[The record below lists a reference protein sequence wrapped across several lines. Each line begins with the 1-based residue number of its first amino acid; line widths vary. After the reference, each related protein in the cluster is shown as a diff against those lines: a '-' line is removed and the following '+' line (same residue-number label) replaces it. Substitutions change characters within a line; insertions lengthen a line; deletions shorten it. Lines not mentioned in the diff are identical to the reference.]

1 VAASHITVIA
11 VAGAVGVGV
20 AWVSVLAS
28 LSAGTQS
35 TAPDWVRARAVSA
48 TLVAVQAS
56 LALGS
61 AVWGAVASA
70 GGTQLALVISAAAML
85 VLHMLNRRYPVGMGT
100 EAQVTTGVQLPDI
113 AMAIEPM
120 PNDGPV
126 LIQLEYRI
134 DPDNEAAFIRAIHDV
149 EPTRR
154 RNGATSWRVFR
165 DVGEAGRFVERFV
178 IASWAEYVRLRLRM
192 TFADREIQDRVAQ
205 LQREGVPVRVSRLI
219 GVNPTEGLPAD
230 GEPAES

>member
-1 VAASHITVIA
+1 MNDAIGENCAQCRYFKFTDALNGTCHRFPPA
-11 VAGAVGVGV
+11 FAGESSPRETHHWRFPA
-20 AWVSVLAS
+20 
-28 LSAGTQS
+28 
-35 TAPDWVRARAVSA
+35 
-48 TLVAVQAS
+48 
-56 LALGS
+56 
-61 AVWGAVASA
+61 
-70 GGTQLALVISAAAML
+70 
-85 VLHMLNRRYPVGMGT
+85 
-100 EAQVTTGVQLPDI
+100 
-113 AMAIEPM
+113 AIEPM